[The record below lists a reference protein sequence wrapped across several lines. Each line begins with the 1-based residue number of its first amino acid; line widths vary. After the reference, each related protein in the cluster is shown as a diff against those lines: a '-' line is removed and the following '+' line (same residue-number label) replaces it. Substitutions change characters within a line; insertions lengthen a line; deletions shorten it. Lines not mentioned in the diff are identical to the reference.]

1 MNWLNSLV
9 GDQQNAQESQN
20 DEESPTLAQYLKYFD
35 KLIPSSTK
43 KAKPIINPFPDLPSV
58 QMISNILSYLGYK
71 DEIHKLLNL
80 LSKST

>member
-35 KLIPSSTK
+35 KLIPSSPK
-43 KAKPIINPFPDLPSV
+43 KAEPIINPFTDLPSV